1 MRSRRVELV
10 EDEEEKVE
18 AGEVE
23 KELGR
28 IEMPNRYLS
37 LTMFLSWENY
47 LTVCFIHIQ
56 RWRII
61 I

>member
-1 MRSRRVELV
+1 MV